1 MIDQVKII
9 IIIKSEECYHMD
21 LKEMTPLVIYDN
33 ECYLCVQF
41 AKFVNF
47 LAKGRLRFV
56 GHYTDFGKQI
66 RDSVLDSNALEMF
79 WFIDN
84 NTAYGGRAALGP
96 LFSTIL
102 NISGKNIQK
111 KVVEDS
117 CELGCKSPKAVF
129 FRSAS
134 LLTNSKKIK
143 ISE

>member
-1 MIDQVKII
+1 MN
-9 IIIKSEECYHMD
+9 
-21 LKEMTPLVIYDN
+21 LKEITPLVIYDN
-33 ECYLCVQF
+33 ECYICVQF

-47 LAKGRLRFV
+47 LAKGKLRFV
-56 GHYTDFGKQI
+56 GHYTDFGRKI
-66 RDSVLDSNALEMF
+66 RDNALDSNALEMF

-84 NTAYGGRAALGP
+84 DTAYGGRAALGP
-96 LFSTIL
+96 LLSSIL
-102 NISGKNIQK
+102 NSNGKNIQK
-111 KVVEDS
+111 NIDQDS

>member
-1 MIDQVKII
+1 
-9 IIIKSEECYHMD
+9 MD
-21 LKEMTPLVIYDN
+21 LKEITPLVIYDN

-47 LAKGRLRFV
+47 LAKGKLHFV
-56 GHYTDFGKQI
+56 GHYTDFGRKI
-66 RDSVLDSNALEMF
+66 RENALDSNALEMF
-79 WFIDN
+79 WFIDS

-96 LFSTIL
+96 LLSSIL
-102 NISGKNIQK
+102 NSNGKNIQK
-111 KVVEDS
+111 NMDQDS

>member
-1 MIDQVKII
+1 MDQ
-9 IIIKSEECYHMD
+9 
-21 LKEMTPLVIYDN
+21 KEITHLVIYDN

-47 LAKGRLRFV
+47 LAKGRLHFV
-56 GHYTDFGKQI
+56 GHYTDFGKKLREDI
-66 RDSVLDSNALEMF
+66 LDSNALGMF

-96 LFSTIL
+96 LFSSIL
-102 NISGKNIQK
+102 NSNGKIIQKNIA
-111 KVVEDS
+111 EDS

>member
-1 MIDQVKII
+1 
-9 IIIKSEECYHMD
+9 
-21 LKEMTPLVIYDN
+21 MTPLVIYDN

-47 LAKGRLRFV
+47 LAKGRLHFV
-56 GHYTDFGKQI
+56 GHYTDFGKKI
-66 RDSVLDSNALEMF
+66 RENVLDSNALEMF
-79 WFIDN
+79 WFVDN
-84 NTAYGGRAALGP
+84 HTAYGGRAALVP
-96 LFSTIL
+96 LFSSIL
-102 NISGKNIQK
+102 NSNGKDTQKNI
-111 KVVEDS
+111 EENS

>member
-1 MIDQVKII
+1 
-9 IIIKSEECYHMD
+9 MD
-21 LKEMTPLVIYDN
+21 LKEITPIVIYDN

-47 LAKGRLRFV
+47 LAKGKLHFV
-56 GHYTDFGKQI
+56 GHYTDFGRKI
-66 RDSVLDSNALEMF
+66 REKTLDSNALEMF

-96 LFSTIL
+96 LFLSIL
-102 NISGKNIQK
+102 NSNGKNIQK
-111 KVVEDS
+111 NIDQDS

-143 ISE
+143 LSE

>member
-1 MIDQVKII
+1 
-9 IIIKSEECYHMD
+9 MD

-47 LAKGRLRFV
+47 LAKGRLGLV
-56 GHYTDFGKQI
+56 GHYTDFGKKI
-66 RDSVLDSNALEMF
+66 REDLLDPSALQMF
-79 WFIDN
+79 WFIDY

-96 LFSTIL
+96 LFSALLKSSKKTLQKNTI
-102 NISGKNIQK
+102 Q
-111 KVVEDS
+111 DS

>member
-1 MIDQVKII
+1 
-9 IIIKSEECYHMD
+9 MD

-47 LAKGRLRFV
+47 LAKGRLHFV
-56 GHYTDFGKQI
+56 GHYTDFGKKI
-66 RDSVLDSNALEMF
+66 RENVLDSNALEMF

-96 LFSTIL
+96 LFSSIL
-102 NISGKNIQK
+102 NPSGKNIQK
-111 KVVEDS
+111 NIEQGS
-117 CELGCKSPKAVF
+117 ELSCKSTKAVF

-134 LLTNSKKIK
+134 LLTNSKKLK

>member
-1 MIDQVKII
+1 
-9 IIIKSEECYHMD
+9 
-21 LKEMTPLVIYDN
+21 MTPLVIYDN

-47 LAKGRLRFV
+47 LAKGRLRLV
-56 GHYTDFGKQI
+56 GHYTDFGKKI
-66 RDSVLDSNALEMF
+66 RNDVLDSNALQMF

-96 LFSTIL
+96 LFSAIF
-102 NISGKNIQK
+102 NGNGKNIQK
-111 KVVEDS
+111 NIAQGS
-117 CELGCKSPKAVF
+117 ELGCKSPRAVF

-143 ISE
+143 ISELN

>member
-1 MIDQVKII
+1 MN
-9 IIIKSEECYHMD
+9 
-21 LKEMTPLVIYDN
+21 LKEITPLVIYDN
-33 ECYLCVQF
+33 ECYICVQF

-47 LAKGRLRFV
+47 LAKGKLRFV
-56 GHYTDFGKQI
+56 GHYTDFGRKI
-66 RDSVLDSNALEMF
+66 RDNALDSNALEMF
-79 WFIDN
+79 WFIDS

-96 LFSTIL
+96 LFSSIL
-102 NISGKNIQK
+102 NSNGKNIQK
-111 KVVEDS
+111 NIAQDS

>member
-1 MIDQVKII
+1 MN
-9 IIIKSEECYHMD
+9 

-56 GHYTDFGKQI
+56 GHYTDFGKKI
-66 RDSVLDSNALEMF
+66 RENTLDSNALEMF

-96 LFSTIL
+96 LLTAIFNVS
-102 NISGKNIQK
+102 KKKIQNRI
-111 KVVEDS
+111 VEDS
-117 CELGCKSPKAVF
+117 CELGCKSPSAVF

-143 ISE
+143 ISERN

>member
-1 MIDQVKII
+1 
-9 IIIKSEECYHMD
+9 MD

-56 GHYTDFGKQI
+56 GHYTDFGKKI
-66 RDSVLDSNALEMF
+66 RENTLDSNALEMF

-96 LFSTIL
+96 LLTAIFNVS
-102 NISGKNIQK
+102 KKKIQNRI
-111 KVVEDS
+111 VEDS
-117 CELGCKSPKAVF
+117 CELGCKSPSAVF

-143 ISE
+143 ISERN

>member
-1 MIDQVKII
+1 
-9 IIIKSEECYHMD
+9 MD

-66 RDSVLDSNALEMF
+66 RESVLDSNALEMF
-79 WFIDN
+79 WFIDS

-96 LFSTIL
+96 LFSAIF
-102 NISGKNIQK
+102 NVSKKKIQNK
-111 KVVEDS
+111 IVENS
-117 CELGCKSPKAVF
+117 CELGCKSPSAVF

-143 ISE
+143 ISERN

>member
-1 MIDQVKII
+1 
-9 IIIKSEECYHMD
+9 MD
-21 LKEMTPLVIYDN
+21 LKEMTPIVIYDN

-47 LAKGRLRFV
+47 LAKGRMDFV

-66 RDSVLDSNALEMF
+66 RKMHLDSNALDMF

-96 LFSTIL
+96 LFSAIL
-102 NISGKNIQK
+102 NIGKKNAQKNTIQS
-111 KVVEDS
+111 S

>member
-1 MIDQVKII
+1 
-9 IIIKSEECYHMD
+9 
-21 LKEMTPLVIYDN
+21 MTPLVIYDN

-47 LAKGRLRFV
+47 LAKGRLHFV

-79 WFIDN
+79 WFIDS

-96 LFSTIL
+96 LFSAIL

-111 KVVEDS
+111 KIVQDS

-143 ISE
+143 YQNKISILWNFYQAYQHLDF